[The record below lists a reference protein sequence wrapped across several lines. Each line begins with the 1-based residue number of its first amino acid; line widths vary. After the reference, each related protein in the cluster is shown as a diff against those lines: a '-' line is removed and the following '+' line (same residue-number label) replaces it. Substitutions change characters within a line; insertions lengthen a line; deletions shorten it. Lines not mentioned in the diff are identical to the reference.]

1 MMNKIFKFI
10 KSNIFSL
17 VIFVCLVGFLALAE
31 DVFNKEI
38 MNGDIIGYNI
48 ISMFINSK
56 LTPLVEVITWFG
68 SPLCFI
74 LITII
79 YLVISKFNKKSFIVP
94 LNLISVTIINQ
105 LLKLILHRPRPN
117 TSIIVEHGYSFPSGH
132 SMVSLAFYGYFIYL
146 IYKNVKNKTLKYIL
160 ITTLSILIILIG
172 LSRIYLG
179 VHYTS
184 DVLSGFMLSLSYL
197 IIFIQFVNRF
207 IFKEKL

>member
-1 MMNKIFKFI
+1 MSKIFKFI
-10 KSNIFSL
+10 KNNFLSI
-17 VIFVCLVGFLALAE
+17 VIFICLVGFLALAE

-48 ISMFINSK
+48 ISMFISSK
-56 LTPLVEVITWFG
+56 LTSLVEIITWFG

-74 LITII
+74 LITIV
-79 YLVISKFNKKSFIVP
+79 YLIIKKFNKKAFIIP
-94 LNLISVTIINQ
+94 LNLILVTMINQ
-105 LLKLILHRPRPN
+105 LLKLILHRPRPMDAP
-117 TSIIVEHGYSFPSGH
+117 IVVEHGYSFPSGH

-146 IYKNVKNKTLKYIL
+146 IYKNIKNKTLKYF
-160 ITTLSILIILIG
+160 LIILLSMLILLIG

-197 IIFIQFVNRF
+197 IVFIQFTNKF
-207 IFKEKL
+207 IYKERI